1 MSQLDGSGTLET
13 ASELALAA
21 FLRPYA
27 LENLTEVV
35 QKLTGGG
42 YSSVD
47 SLRGMDDK
55 SVRDIYIE
63 GDDAEK
69 LLLATFLYG
78 NDMPQYG
85 EGFTSIGCTSLL
97 RAFAL
102 SDAALQQAGVRTIG
116 HRRQLQ
122 KFLREDE
129 RVIAKL
135 QRREEDKA
143 QRAAEA
149 KRAVLFGGSSSQG
162 RGGLNGRGLGAG
174 RGRAGASSADLAPPL
189 RFLPKVA
196 PTLEPWEKRGDE
208 DPPSVS
214 QPVASSGSIHNW
226 SQPWATVT
234 NAALFGAPPGLR
246 AEAHVPARMVR
257 DLEGDEAPVQLRMN
271 DGSVM
276 DVW

>member
-102 SDAALQQAGVRTIG
+102 SDAALQQAQRDEAELRCETLQTEAAMLRALLPKELQAQVPRTPA
-116 HRRQLQ
+116 RDRSPKL
-122 KFLREDE
+122 LWRA
-129 RVIAKL
+129 AKT
-135 QRREEDKA
+135 QAAGSERRESLFHA
-143 QRAAEA
+143 RARAALA
-149 KRAVLFGGSSSQG
+149 LSTDRGPASPTSPSTSPSISAVSSRALSLPTVPPS
-162 RGGLNGRGLGAG
+162 RGGG
-174 RGRAGASSADLAPPL
+174 
-189 RFLPKVA
+189 
-196 PTLEPWEKRGDE
+196 E
-208 DPPSVS
+208 
-214 QPVASSGSIHNW
+214 GS
-226 SQPWATVT
+226 P
-234 NAALFGAPPGLR
+234 
-246 AEAHVPARMVR
+246 
-257 DLEGDEAPVQLRMN
+257 
-271 DGSVM
+271 
-276 DVW
+276 